1 MYYPFGDIPKATKRE
16 IEKKSKNSPIVQNA
30 IETCVEQNKQ
40 SQVFIGCKLENQEFK
55 DGDLYYS
62 IQHIDIVVSGIR
74 NFDNSWKIN
83 VHMGEIYDFT
93 KKRGLNSFAD
103 AANDLG
109 YYMQKTGMLIPYRW
123 SVDYSLNYKEN

>member
-1 MYYPFGDIPKATKRE
+1 M
-16 IEKKSKNSPIVQNA
+16 
-30 IETCVEQNKQ
+30 
-40 SQVFIGCKLENQEFK
+40 ENQEFK